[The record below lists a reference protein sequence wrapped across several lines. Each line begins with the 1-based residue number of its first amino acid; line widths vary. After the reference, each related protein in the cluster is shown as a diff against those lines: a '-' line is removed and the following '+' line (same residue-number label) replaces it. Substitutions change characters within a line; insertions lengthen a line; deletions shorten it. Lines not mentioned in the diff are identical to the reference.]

1 MFNPELKNYLLSGAQ
16 AKKYSNPVGITAVGA
31 YMPEKNLTN
40 AEIAIE
46 VPAEVNFDQA
56 FGIFNRRVGE
66 NETPGSMATKA
77 ALNAVEKF
85 NVDPKTIDLVIA
97 THASKNIE
105 QLTPPIAAEVQT
117 GIGAVNAGAFN
128 VDCGYNGFLPSVFT
142 AIAFVQA
149 GIYNKVLVV
158 AGETL
163 MDNVDFSDFKALT
176 IGDGAGAVI
185 IEKVEEGYGFLA
197 THHMSRGAEK
207 AAGIK
212 IKAGNPSYS
221 SKQNSVKAY
230 QYVEPISLQ
239 RDVPFLQR
247 YIPASIQESLE
258 VINLDK
264 DKVDHFIFGQ
274 QFAGLTYSWIQNLGI
289 DGARVFETLK
299 DFAAMKTAS
308 IPVNIFEA
316 YSKGILKKGDLIA
329 LGDQGANWYISSAIL
344 RWSI

>member
-1 MFNPELKNYLLSGAQ
+1 MFNPELKNYLLSGAS
-16 AKKYSNPVGITAVGA
+16 AKKHAAPVGITAVGA

-40 AEIAIE
+40 ADIAIE
-46 VPAEVNFDQA
+46 VPAEVHFDQA
-56 FGIFNRRVGE
+56 FGIFNRRLGV
-66 NETPGSMATKA
+66 NETPGTMATKA
-77 ALNAVEKF
+77 ALNAIKGF
-85 NVDPKTIDLVIA
+85 NVDPKSIDLVIA
-97 THASKNIE
+97 THSSKNPE

-142 AIAFVQA
+142 AMAFVQS
-149 GIYNKVLVV
+149 GIYSKVLVC

-212 IKAGNPSYS
+212 IKSGNPSYS
-221 SKQNSVKAY
+221 SVQSSVKPY
-230 QYVEPISLQ
+230 QYVEPVSLQ

-258 VINLDK
+258 VLKLDK
-264 DKVDHFIFGQ
+264 DQIDHYIFGQ
-274 QFAGLTYSWIQNLGI
+274 QFAGLTQSWIQNLGI
-289 DGARVFETLK
+289 DGAKVFETLK
-299 DFAAMKTAS
+299 DYAAMKTAS
-308 IPVNIFEA
+308 IPVNLFEA
-316 YSKGILKKGDLIA
+316 HRKGILKKGDLIA

-344 RWSI
+344 KWTI